1 MESGGKLEVG
11 SGMQAVSAKQ
21 QERTGCTD
29 RSAPPGRGGKGEED
43 AGPNLQQL
51 FLFVRVS

>member
-11 SGMQAVSAKQ
+11 AGMQAASAKQ